1 MGGKGVLRELRDIEF
16 VLLVTDVSLEEMKT
30 ICDYYWDPTEVLQ
43 MEKTWFCTDSD
54 RKFYFYLRKQA
65 ANV

>member
-1 MGGKGVLRELRDIEF
+1 MNFHRSPNDIEF
-16 VLLVTDVSLEEMKT
+16 ILLVTDVSLEEMKT
-30 ICDYYWDPTEVLQ
+30 ICDWDPTEVLQ